1 MEFIQLV
8 GVKVQVITLKGSED
22 SNATEEVNC
31 LLLVLGKLFWK
42 AMGKEIIFHRP
53 QKVIFNVIV
62 TRMVERFSNTRY

>member
-8 GVKVQVITLKGSED
+8 GVKVQVITLNGSEV

-42 AMGKEIIFHRP
+42 AMGKEIIFQDP
-53 QKVIFNVIV
+53 KK
-62 TRMVERFSNTRY
+62 